1 LDWLNHLDT
10 QARQSKKNI
19 PTSDVTLLCNILLTL
34 FKHARNI
41 IQKKWQ
47 QRSIVH
53 NLEAFLD
60 DANVFSIR
68 KKGIELLLNF
78 VDIMQDN
85 VDPKVLDLVMNIFNF
100 PPFVSDKDNVKLPSF
115 PKRVVNDTERLR
127 LEPAKSTQ
135 LTYDESYEIFLF
147 FFDYVKTK
155 TDQFDF
161 WWKFFKSRLAP
172 ILYPNECKSLELLNK
187 LDDMGFTKMC
197 PHQIHLLVLD
207 MILVGLENPK
217 KSETLYATDKDIYLF
232 LLIFRQS
239 FLLPTAH
246 YESLVRMLKTYRSW
260 ICKDYFLY
268 SWPDIMERS
277 RNIYYRVFIDN
288 LSQTFFMQ
296 GDELSMDSHM
306 SMCYEVLEI
315 FLFFTSIPERVE
327 FETWSDLLLSH
338 IRIFNHL
345 IQRKNSADKYDQ
357 QFGQMLERTV
367 MRNLFIIWIKAHPGE
382 EFTELWDALYEV
394 LQKHFALEST
404 FSMWRATLLNLTRT
418 MIRTVFT
425 LGDEYIN
432 GDFLPYE
439 TEMYDVVK
447 KNKRNKI
454 TNRPHAYP
462 GMKEYFQTKIE
473 RSILL
478 KLWHKMLRM
487 YGDENSKETPGPLHT
502 KKIRVLQEVI
512 TMLLDISQKEVKVM
526 KGTQVPAFV
535 HSPEANR
542 MLEIFI
548 EWLVEASQRDDESF
562 ADGRYTA
569 HVALCRIF
577 CSHRSSQ
584 TIDKKYL
591 SQFYMV
597 IHAGLS
603 EAAQASSQT
612 GGKGNTRSM
621 EAIMLNSYKLF
632 SYGYAG
638 ANMLIPDYVT
648 AAQIIL
654 RETSTSS
661 KDLRIAAI
669 HSLVSIV
676 CLTYFYG
683 DITLPNMDKQGVPS
697 QSPRTEGRDRTQTM
711 GIGGEDNT
719 SGNSYRKL
727 RGLVCKIL
735 MNAVVDD
742 RYPDQQIKAM
752 WGLFIVVH
760 KEINLSIY
768 MSAQV
773 SPSGVKFIIDSILS
787 FAMHINDDVAIA
799 SHDVLVSMATTGLL
813 QYLGTATVRSVVRT
827 LCDTASSTLRDNKI
841 DRANVLHHIYYTLIE
856 LLPYIPMKTLEEK
869 ELLQSLFGAV
879 NAGLAVAPSL
889 DSLNAL
895 VGSGSSQP
903 AATPSTAS
911 PNAPSP
917 NDTGNRTRG
926 MSVISNRFG
935 GGSNPRES
943 TAISQPI
950 STGDSRQDHIGK
962 IAIAAEALLSFCL
975 ATYSQFPSPLGA
987 SNISSKMT
995 EFDML
1000 QEVNGVTEPSPRVH
1014 HFVFNGYTLVT
1025 VLESPSRPESCRFIL
1040 RDITGRYCW
1049 EQTLVFTPH
1058 MATFKRQG
1066 GEEAILPVVK
1076 TPVSIEDRERQTE
1089 KAIDVSN
1096 AAVRENVTVKK
1107 SREEHSDEEDELPK
1121 LVEETTVMAY
1131 TAGEDA
1137 PGIDKQIQNLDG
1149 LNPLQTMQVP
1159 HKQARAPSLRE
1170 KEATEPSSPTTHA
1183 PTENTVEDQEP
1194 NEEEEQIDDEVPY
1207 PHYEPEIDTDKTD
1220 MLEVLQHY
1228 VSEVFPECQEY
1239 AVPSVI
1245 RIPDLAIDTGD
1256 TEGDLLEQA
1265 DEEVRL
1271 LQERTEF
1278 LEMSVAAPPQ
1288 RSEQSY
1294 LDDSNEDDQHAIAV
1308 YKAFR
1313 ASMSNLGY
1321 LSPVNRSSFTR
1332 LEPNH
1337 RFYRALRQLDKLT
1350 ERETI
1355 KIGVIYVANGQESER
1370 KLMRNE
1376 KGSNSYNEF
1385 VEALGWDVDLATHEG
1400 FLGGLDQ
1407 GLTTGLTAPY
1417 YANATTEVI
1426 FHVITKMPN
1435 KENDNQQIHKKRH
1448 VGNDNVHIVW
1458 SEHDRDYRPWTIT
1471 SQFNFVHIVI
1481 YPLQYPLFRVQIHTK
1496 ENVPLFGPLL
1506 DGMIVDKE
1514 SLAPLV
1520 RMTAINANKAV
1531 RYQQAGYKKP
1541 YPTRRELINEIVE
1554 RFKPAKTTNEE
1565 FLRALFYDQCYVSLL
1580 KDVDAGDEFEED
1592 VVPQPNTQP
1601 DDGFIDDDEGF
1612 DEDDDEEYADEP
1624 ANGDAQV
1631 QDDVYED
1638 EVQIQQ
1644 QQQQQTVDYE
1654 DEEYYEDE
1662 APAVAPAP
1670 VPESKPA
1677 EDDEYAD
1684 EEAVAVVEDDE
1695 GEWN

>member
-1 LDWLNHLDT
+1 M
-10 QARQSKKNI
+10 
-19 PTSDVTLLCNILLTL
+19 LLASVLLTL

-47 QRSIVH
+47 QRSIVQC
-53 NLEAFLD
+53 LETYLD
-60 DANVFSIR
+60 DNNVFQIK

-85 VDPKVLDLVMNIFNF
+85 VDSKVLDLVMNIFNF
-100 PPFVSDKDNVKLPSF
+100 QPFLTQDTSKGGVNDMTIKLPSF
-115 PKRVVNDTERLR
+115 PKRSLSDSEKLR
-127 LEPAKSTQ
+127 FEVAKSTQ
-135 LTYDESYEIFLF
+135 LTYEESYEIFCF
-147 FFDYVKTK
+147 FFDYMKSK

-197 PHQIHLLVLD
+197 PSSIQLLVLD

-217 KSETLYATDKDIYLF
+217 KSETLYTTDKDIYLF

-239 FLLPTAH
+239 FLLPTTH

-268 SWPDIMERS
+268 AWPDIMERS

-288 LSQTFFMQ
+288 LSQTFFMS
-296 GDELSMDSHM
+296 GDEQSMDMHM

-315 FLFFTSIPERVE
+315 FLFFTSIPEKVE

-345 IQRKNSADKYDQ
+345 IQRKGSADKYDQ

-367 MRNLFIIWIKAHPGE
+367 MRNLFIIWIKAHPGD
-382 EFTELWDALYEV
+382 EFTELWDALYEL

-418 MIRTVFT
+418 MVKSVFS
-425 LGDEYIN
+425 LGEEYIN

-439 TEMYDVVK
+439 TEMYDVSK
-447 KNKRNKI
+447 KSKRIKI
-454 TNRPHAYP
+454 TNRQHVFP

-473 RSILL
+473 QDILL

-487 YGDENSKETPGPLHT
+487 YGDDNSTQTPGPLHT
-502 KKIRVLQEVI
+502 KKIRVLHEVI
-512 TMLLDISQKEVKVM
+512 GMLLDISQKEVKVM

-542 MLEIFI
+542 VLEIFM
-548 EWLVEASQRDDESF
+548 EWLVEATQRDEESF
-562 ADGRYTA
+562 GDGRYTA

-577 CSHRSSQ
+577 CSYRSSQ
-584 TIDKKYL
+584 PVEHKYL
-591 SQFYMV
+591 AQFYMV
-597 IHAGLS
+597 LHNGMA
-603 EAAQASSQT
+603 EAAQATS

-632 SYGYAG
+632 SYGYPG
-638 ANMLIPDYVT
+638 VNMLISDFVI

-669 HSLVSIV
+669 HSLVSII
-676 CLTYFYG
+676 CLTYYYG
-683 DITLPNMDKQGVPS
+683 DLSLPAFDQKGPLQLANMTSTSDTDESLPS
-697 QSPRTEGRDRTQTM
+697 
-711 GIGGEDNT
+711 
-719 SGNSYRKL
+719 SGNTYKKL
-727 RGLVCKIL
+727 RSQICKIL
-735 MNAVVDD
+735 MGAVVDD
-742 RYPDQQIKAM
+742 RYPDQQIKSM

-760 KEINLSIY
+760 KEINLSIS
-768 MSAQV
+768 MGAQV

-799 SHDVLVSMATTGLL
+799 SHDILVSMANNGLL
-813 QYLGTATVRSVVRT
+813 QYLGTATVRSIVRT
-827 LCDTASSTLRDNKI
+827 LCDTASSTLRDNKV

-856 LLPYIPMKTLEEK
+856 LLPYIQMKTLEEK

-889 DSLNAL
+889 DGLNAL
-895 VGSGSSQP
+895 VGSGSASQP
-903 AATPSTAS
+903 PPQPNTPTSSS
-911 PNAPSP
+911 PTTSANEP
-917 NDTGNRTRG
+917 GNRGTRG
-926 MSVISNRFG
+926 MSVISSQFRSFGNSNRD
-935 GGSNPRES
+935 SA
-943 TAISQPI
+943 AIQNQQEQLRL
-950 STGDSRQDHIGK
+950 TQQNESRQDLVSK

-987 SNISSKMT
+987 SNISSKLT
-995 EFDML
+995 EFDTL
-1000 QEVNGVTEPSPRVH
+1000 QETNGITEASPRVH

-1025 VLESPSRPESCRFIL
+1025 AMESPTKPESCRFIL
-1040 RDITGRYCW
+1040 RDVTGRYCW
-1049 EQTLVFTPH
+1049 EQTQVFTPG
-1058 MATFKRQG
+1058 MATFKRIS
-1066 GEEAILPVVK
+1066 EPIK
-1076 TPVSIEDRERQTE
+1076 SIEEHEKNEQVVNPTRTE
-1089 KAIDVSN
+1089 KSSS
-1096 AAVRENVTVKK
+1096 KK
-1107 SREEHSDEEDELPK
+1107 ILNDDDDDDELPK
-1121 LVEETTVMAY
+1121 LVDETTVMAY
-1131 TAGEDA
+1131 SINEDA
-1137 PGIDKQIQNLDG
+1137 TPVDKQIEHLES
-1149 LNPLQTMQVP
+1149 LNPLQTMQAQP
-1159 HKQARAPSLRE
+1159 QKRAHALSMKEEKQ
-1170 KEATEPSSPTTHA
+1170 KESTEPSISQSVTSQPSG
-1183 PTENTVEDQEP
+1183 ELDEELDQQQDQSEDEQQQQLQ
-1194 NEEEEQIDDEVPY
+1194 EEEAAEEEVDY

-1228 VSEVFPECQEY
+1228 VTQVFPECQEY
-1239 AVPSVI
+1239 AVPAVI
-1245 RIPDLAIDTGD
+1245 RIPELEIDTGD
-1256 TEGDLLEQA
+1256 TEGELLEQA
-1265 DEEVRL
+1265 DTEITL
-1271 LQERTEF
+1271 LEERTEF
-1278 LEMSVAAPPQ
+1278 LEMTVAAPPQ
-1288 RSEQSY
+1288 RSDPSYFDEQ
-1294 LDDSNEDDQHAIAV
+1294 NEDDQQAVAV

-1313 ASMSNLGY
+1313 ASMSNIGY
-1321 LSPVNRSSFTR
+1321 LSPVNRPSFTR
-1332 LEPNH
+1332 LDNNH

-1376 KGSNSYNEF
+1376 TGSIPYNEF

-1407 GLTTGLTAPY
+1407 GLTTGITAPY
-1417 YANATTEVI
+1417 YANATTEVV

-1448 VGNDNVHIVW
+1448 VGNDNVHIIW

-1481 YPLQYPLFRVQIHTK
+1481 YPLQYPLFRIQINTK

-1506 DGMIVDKE
+1506 DGMVVDKE

-1531 RYQQAGYKKP
+1531 RYQQPGYKKP

-1554 RFKPAKTTNEE
+1554 RFRPVKTTNEE
-1565 FLRALFYDQCYVSLL
+1565 FLRAIFYDQCYVSL
-1580 KDVDAGDEFEED
+1580 VR
-1592 VVPQPNTQP
+1592 
-1601 DDGFIDDDEGF
+1601 DDGQV
-1612 DEDDDEEYADEP
+1612 DEEYEDDVP
-1624 ANGDAQV
+1624 AETDAQEDQV
-1631 QDDVYED
+1631 LDEQGGEDEYVEDKGTVAATTTTRQEDDTYDGDEAQQQQNVEYDDDDGYED
-1638 EVQIQQ
+1638 EPVPVAVNDQQ
-1644 QQQQQTVDYE
+1644 QEEE
-1654 DEEYYEDE
+1654 DEF
-1662 APAVAPAP
+1662 
-1670 VPESKPA
+1670 A
-1677 EDDEYAD
+1677 E
-1684 EEAVAVVEDDE
+1684 EEVAVVDE